1 MPDSSERPQ
10 NLLSYLLSELVL
22 PDSFWDSSSLMLLFV
37 RLLPFFPFFSPP
49 PLFLAMQHA
58 GYPTTDWT
66 CAFCSG
72 SMGSGSPGKSRL
84 LPFHSPLYFPLVE
97 KKSSKITRK
106 YRLYIANANEV
117 HIKNTVNRHVETC
130 FEMISSLFIYNWT
143 HSQLDHPFG
152 ERSLGIFY
160 YNNSGPINF
169 WNYLEISP
177 S

>member
-1 MPDSSERPQ
+1 MPDSLERPQ

-58 GYPTTDWT
+58 GYPTRDWT

-97 KKSSKITRK
+97 KKKFKNYNSVIPENIDSILQMQMKSILKTQSTGMLKHASRWFQVC
-106 YRLYIANANEV
+106 LYTIGLILN
-117 HIKNTVNRHVETC
+117 
-130 FEMISSLFIYNWT
+130 
-143 HSQLDHPFG
+143 
-152 ERSLGIFY
+152 
-160 YNNSGPINF
+160 
-169 WNYLEISP
+169 
-177 S
+177 